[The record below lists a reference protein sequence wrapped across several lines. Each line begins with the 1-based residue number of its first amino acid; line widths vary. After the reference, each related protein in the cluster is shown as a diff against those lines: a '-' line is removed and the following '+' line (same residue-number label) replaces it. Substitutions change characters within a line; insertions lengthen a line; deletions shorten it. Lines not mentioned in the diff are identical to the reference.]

1 MPEHHPDQPSL
12 LEPGSPQATPSTLP
26 TTTTCQDA
34 ASPNVES
41 LDAITRKVVGEDEG
55 DDSNEG
61 DRLVP
66 SASESEEYDDSG
78 DESFTPDSEVA
89 DSDVESLSTASSS
102 SALRAGKSSRARAFA
117 DIAELNDEKRAHDKF
132 AHATGTSHDRSD
144 SRALDIWTMDQLV
157 EAVKTAASNATTVY
171 VPHGGDLF
179 KGFKKELTEL

>member
-66 SASESEEYDDSG
+66 SASESEECDDSG

-102 SALRAGKSSRARAFA
+102 SGHQEEEDKSNFLFEGVLRARITEIINADSCEKHCVQGKAR
-117 DIAELNDEKRAHDKF
+117 DLERLLTSLN
-132 AHATGTSHDRSD
+132 
-144 SRALDIWTMDQLV
+144 
-157 EAVKTAASNATTVY
+157 
-171 VPHGGDLF
+171 
-179 KGFKKELTEL
+179 